1 MGMALGRALLLSS
14 KHQAEAFEQVQR
26 SNGFFAYISNR
37 YRLVV
42 SSDHSA
48 SPDAPLHSNCTLEIF
63 ARVVT
68 GKDDKGND
76 VLAWAKEPHVTINRD
91 LSNLREYLKEYEF
104 PSESG
109 WEPVEEVSA

>member
-26 SNGFFAYISNR
+26 SNGFFAYMSNR

-63 ARVVT
+63 ARICT
-68 GKDDKGND
+68 GQDDKGND
-76 VLAWAKEPHVTINRD
+76 VLTWATLAHVTINRD
-91 LSNLREYLKEYEF
+91 LGSLREYLKMYEV
-104 PSESG
+104 PTDSG
-109 WEPVEEVSA
+109 WEPVEEVSQ